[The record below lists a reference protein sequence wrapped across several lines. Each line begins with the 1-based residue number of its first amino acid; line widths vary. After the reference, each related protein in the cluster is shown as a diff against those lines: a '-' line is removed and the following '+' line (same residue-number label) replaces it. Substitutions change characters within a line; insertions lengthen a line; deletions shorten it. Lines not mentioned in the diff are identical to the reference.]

1 MHIRSHSP
9 EAAPDRGRSLISTI
23 ACSAR
28 NEKRCIS
35 NSRCLSVCQAVW
47 RMLFVLDRQVLRTV
61 FKPPSLYIPI
71 SWGASIPGGRL
82 YTAGRPGRFVLEGTG
97 GRRRRFI
104 FVGRTDPWRWSSTPH
119 CAHLPQPLD
128 RYVSRQPAR
137 HVPPAASRTFRIPL
151 LFPGSRRFV
160 YRVRRDAGCRAE
172 LLMYVTTGKK
182 GSPYSILS
190 RFSTVGLPVT

>member
-1 MHIRSHSP
+1 LCST
-9 EAAPDRGRSLISTI
+9 DR
-23 ACSAR
+23 CYV
-28 NEKRCIS
+28 
-35 NSRCLSVCQAVW
+35 LS
-47 RMLFVLDRQVLRTV
+47 

-71 SWGASIPGGRL
+71 SWGASLPGGRL

-104 FVGRTDPWRWSSTPH
+104 FVGRTDRWRWSSTPH

-128 RYVSRQPAR
+128 RYLSRQPAR
-137 HVPPAASRTFRIPL
+137 HVPPAASRTFRTHL

-160 YRVRRDAGCRAE
+160 YLVQLGAGHRTE

-182 GSPYSILS
+182 GSPYSIAERRVSELIPVFDSRPAGDVSHKPGDRLPLLS
-190 RFSTVGLPVT
+190 LSARPAVTRVTLKRAAINFAAW

>member
-1 MHIRSHSP
+1 MLVRQ
-9 EAAPDRGRSLISTI
+9 ET
-23 ACSAR
+23 R
-28 NEKRCIS
+28 NEASVI
-35 NSRCLSVCQAVW
+35 LGVCQ
-47 RMLFVLDRQVLRTV
+47 FVRLSGACFLCSTDRCCVLS

-160 YRVRRDAGCRAE
+160 YRVRRGAGCRAE